1 MKRLKVEF
9 TYECEIEV
17 DEEELEILDKNC
29 NNQQHIDSLTEH
41 INDLFL
47 IEDGR
52 TEAGVLTDYK
62 FEVEE

>member
-1 MKRLKVEF
+1 MKLKVNF
-9 TYECEIEV
+9 KYKCEIEV
-17 DEEELEILDKNC
+17 DEEELEILNKNC
-29 NNQQHIDSLTEH
+29 NNQQHIDSLAEH